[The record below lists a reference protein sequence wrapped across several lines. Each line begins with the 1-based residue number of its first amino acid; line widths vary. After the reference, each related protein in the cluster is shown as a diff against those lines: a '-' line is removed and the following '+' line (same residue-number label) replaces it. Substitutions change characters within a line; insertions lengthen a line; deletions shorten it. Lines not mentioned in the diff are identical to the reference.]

1 MATSQVAAMPFPSVV
16 LSPFVMP
23 LHPYQPP
30 VDALLSYG
38 PCEGRPVRDW
48 PNYGQDLGLTAD
60 HIPSLIQMAQDDNL
74 WAFFE
79 EDDSRAE
86 EFVAAGLDPDRL
98 AWAPLHAI
106 RTLGQLRAVEAIQ
119 ALVQVL
125 EQRDYDW
132 CWEEIPQAIGLM
144 GVEALDPIEALLA
157 TKLNY
162 HRKISL
168 VEAIGH
174 IAKAEADLRDRCVE
188 VLTRQLSR
196 YKNHHRS
203 VNGALVTELYYL
215 KAIESVAVIEEAYQ
229 AKKVDEMFAGSWP
242 RVQVDLGLKQE
253 SDFTPDELSIHYTLA
268 QQAMMDNIRAS
279 LDKVKKLPAPA
290 PFLEFKALA
299 PQGKAETLGKKAG
312 FGRTA
317 KDNPKKGKKKKK

>member
-1 MATSQVAAMPFPSVV
+1 
-16 LSPFVMP
+16 MP

-30 VDALLSYG
+30 VDSLLSYG
-38 PCEGRPVRDW
+38 PCEGRHVRDW
-48 PNYGQDLGLTAD
+48 PNYGQELGLTAD
-60 HIPSLIQMAQDDNL
+60 HIPALIQMAQDGDL

-79 EDDSRAE
+79 DDDRDAE
-86 EFVAAGLDPDRL
+86 AFVAAGLDPAQL

-132 CWEEIPQAIGLM
+132 CWEEIPHAIGLM
-144 GVEALDPIEALLA
+144 GAEALDPIEALLA
-157 TKLNY
+157 TKINY
-162 HRKISL
+162 NHKISL

-174 IAKAEADLRDRCVE
+174 IAKADPDLRDRCVE
-188 VLTRQLSR
+188 ILTRQLSR

-203 VNGALVTELYYL
+203 VNGALVTELYHL
-215 KAIESVAVIEEAYQ
+215 KAIESAAVMEEAYQ

-253 SDFTPDELSIHYTLA
+253 SDFTPDDLSIHYTLA
-268 QQAMMDNIRAS
+268 QQTMMDNLRAS
-279 LDKVKKLPAPA
+279 LDKLKQIPAPA
-290 PFLEFKALA
+290 PFLEFKDLA
-299 PQGKAETLGKKAG
+299 PQGQAETLGNKAG
-312 FGRTA
+312 FGSTA
-317 KDNPKKGKKKKK
+317 KGSPKKGKKKKK